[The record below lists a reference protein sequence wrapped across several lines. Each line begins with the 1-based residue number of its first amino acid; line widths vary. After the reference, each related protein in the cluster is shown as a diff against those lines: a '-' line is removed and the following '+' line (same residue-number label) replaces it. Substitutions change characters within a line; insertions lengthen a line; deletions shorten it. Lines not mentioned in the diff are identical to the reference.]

1 MRRKTPFVAVY
12 GALAVVLLLAAGTWC
27 LYRMMDQPD
36 IPPVFQAR
44 FDRER
49 QVFAALLD
57 REDPFADPPAA
68 ATIYELLRCQDLR
81 SGDVILRLMGG
92 ASSLLSAFSSLGGYS
107 HVGII
112 SREEDGLYVTD
123 CQPHNGPSRQSHC
136 IKRHPLQEWVKDFH
150 FHDQVFPVLNVLV
163 LRPDPPVAGE
173 TMLAVTDELL
183 NGHVIFDSD
192 FRLDNDRL
200 DADHLYC
207 SEFIYRILERT
218 RPDPRWVF
226 YSDGVTNEIIDFI
239 QSLEKYPRYEALYGL
254 VKEVQERFHVPA
266 RHVKQLIAPAAFE
279 WSVRFRPVYY
289 TFHPRIREINYHR
302 LLSLYKEMKPGLILL
317 RALDGLPVVADPE
330 PFLDYADL
338 PPRCRDKARLA
349 LADGRPAAG
358 AGYDGNRLQER
369 FLHHYALSHDTFEDI
384 GHDFLNSA
392 ATTRIDDPPE

>member
-1 MRRKTPFVAVY
+1 M
-12 GALAVVLLLAAGTWC
+12 VLLLAAGGWFI
-27 LYRMMDQPD
+27 YHAFHEEE
-36 IPPVFQAR
+36 ISPVFRSR

-49 QVFAALLD
+49 RVFAALLD
-57 REDPFADPPAA
+57 DDPFARPPAA
-68 ATIYELLRCQDLR
+68 DSIHELISRQELR
-81 SGDVILRLMGG
+81 SGDIILRLMGG

-112 SREEDGLYVTD
+112 SREADGVYVTD

-136 IKRHPLQEWVKDFH
+136 IKRHPLREWVSDFH

-163 LRPDPPVAGE
+163 VRPDPPVSRE
-173 TMLAVTDELL
+173 TMLAVTDKLL
-183 NGHVIFDSD
+183 HGRVIFDSD
-192 FRLDNDRL
+192 FRLDNDPP

-207 SEFIYRILERT
+207 SEFIYRVLERT

-226 YSDGVTNEIIDFI
+226 YSDGVTNEIIDFV

-266 RHVKQLIAPAAFE
+266 RHVNQLIAPAAFE

-289 TFHPRIREINYHR
+289 TFHPRIRQINYHR
-302 LLSLYKEMKPGLILL
+302 LLSLYREMKPGLILL
-317 RALDGLPVVADPE
+317 RALDGLPAVADPAS
-330 PFLDYADL
+330 LMDYADL
-338 PPRCRDKARLA
+338 APRCREKVRLA
-349 LADGRPAAG
+349 LADHRPAAG
-358 AGYDGNRLQER
+358 AVYDGNRLQER

-384 GHDFLNSA
+384 GHSFLNSA